1 MPYRPIRRMITV
13 KREGIRDYSAF
24 RPTGYPVRHRRGVP
38 YDPKVSLGLEFRGY
52 IREIRRLDS
61 LMDGFML
68 SSDDYME
75 LVKDAYASNVHWST
89 RIEGNRLTMD
99 QVRDIAT
106 SYTGGTIG
114 ESRNGD
120 VQEVLNHLHVMFS
133 DRPFG
138 LPWGIGTVC
147 DVHGRLLRGTVETAP
162 GEIRTVPVSVVDP
175 DGNEM
180 FIACPPGSIAEEMD
194 ALMAWLAQSPFDEI
208 VTVALFFHGFE
219 SIHPFEDGNG
229 RTGRTMMHI
238 LLQEFG
244 LRNSSLCKID
254 EEMLAD
260 PETYYSL
267 LAFSDAVGDCTHF
280 VEYTVECLLSAYRK
294 AYAQFSA
301 KDKLSGFD
309 WNVRHLAWEAKDAGE
324 FALSDAVEWSGA
336 GEQTVRHRLDS
347 LVDAGILEKVGRTRS
362 LRYRFMDPFRELR
375 ERIGEE

>member
-1 MPYRPIRRMITV
+1 MV

-24 RPTGYPVRHRRGVP
+24 RPAGYPVRHRRSAP
-38 YDPKVSLGLEFRGY
+38 YEPKVSLSLEFRGY

-68 SSDDYME
+68 TSADYLE

-89 RIEGNRLTMD
+89 KIEGNSLSMD

-106 SYTGGTIG
+106 RYTDGTMS

-120 VQEVLNHLHVMFS
+120 VQEILNHLHVMFS
-133 DRPFG
+133 NGPFG
-138 LPWGIGTVC
+138 LPWSIGTVC
-147 DVHGRLLRGTVETAP
+147 RMHGMLLRGTDEISP
-162 GEIRTVPVSVVDP
+162 GEIRTVPVSVVDR

-180 FIACPPGSIAEEMD
+180 FIACPPGSVAEEMD
-194 ALMAWLAQSPFDEI
+194 ALLTWLAQSPFDEI

-267 LAFSDAVGDCTHF
+267 LTFSDAIGDCTHF
-280 VEYTVECLLSAYRK
+280 VEYAIECILAAYRE
-294 AYAQFSA
+294 AYARFSA
-301 KDKLSGFD
+301 KDMLGRFD
-309 WNVRHLAWEAKDAGE
+309 WNVRHLAWDAKRAGE
-324 FALSDAVEWSGA
+324 FTLSEAMGWSGA
-336 GEQTVRHRLDS
+336 GEQTVRSRLET

-375 ERIGEE
+375 ERIGTE